1 MTHHDHH
8 HHELPANPL
17 ADLRLRR
24 PPFWMISA
32 FLIFVVVSWIPLVVG
47 ARRRVATSEDP
58 RIQLPQDMGTQP
70 RFKAQHVNPLFADDR
85 ADRPQVAGTVS
96 REGLQNDDFYFRG
109 WTRQD
114 NKVTFFKGFPPQVK
128 VNLALLQRGQ
138 NRFNIY
144 CSACHGYDG
153 FGHGMVNDHAV
164 EKHEPGWVQAAN
176 LHDAPIKQRPEGHIF
191 NTISNGIRN
200 MPAHGGQIPVP
211 DRWAIVAYV
220 RALQLSQDAPANLVP
235 PEKLANVK

>member
-1 MTHHDHH
+1 MRAFGAGGTVVTHHGHH

-70 RFKAQHVNPLFADDR
+70 KFKAQFVNPLFADGR

-96 REGLQNDDFYFRG
+96 RENLQNDDFYFRG
-109 WTRQD
+109 WTRQ
-114 NKVTFFKGFPPQVK
+114 NNQITFFKGFPPQVT
-128 VNLALLQRGQ
+128 VNLALLQRGE
-138 NRFNIY
+138 NRFDIY

-153 FGHGMVNDHAV
+153 
-164 EKHEPGWVQAAN
+164 
-176 LHDAPIKQRPEGHIF
+176 R
-191 NTISNGIRN
+191 
-200 MPAHGGQIPVP
+200 MPSAGAQF
-211 DRWAIVAYV
+211 V
-220 RALQLSQDAPANLVP
+220 RRSSFRRTFARLSAPAARQTRSTCVDTRIGPLRRAP
-235 PEKLANVK
+235 RCGRA